1 MKTHKVISILI
12 IIMTGCSNFTENQY
26 QHLKRNQSTMI
37 IRADSMTSEL
47 SCIIQQT
54 DSMIVQTND
63 MITQVD
69 DMLIVS
75 KEINRLI
82 KFNDSLTRTIIDSLH
97 AELQGYKYYTEALV
111 NGVKSLNYYV
121 AKYWQNDSIFAEV
134 LESIIDGVN
143 RSDSVNKFIIARH
156 ELNST
161 GRDSVLLKAIREQ
174 PMVNCLKNFIVTDST
189 NCTEVMELLE
199 DFINNNLNK

>member
-37 IRADSMTSEL
+37 IRADSTISEL

-54 DSMIVQTND
+54 DSMITQTNEA
-63 MITQVD
+63 ITQVD

-82 KFNDSLTRTIIDSLH
+82 KFNDSLTRAIIDSLQT
-97 AELQGYKYYTEALV
+97 ELQGYKYYTEALV

-134 LESIIDGVN
+134 LESIISGINTADF
-143 RSDSVNKFIIARH
+143 RSTK
-156 ELNST
+156 
-161 GRDSVLLKAIREQ
+161 RDSLLLKAIREQ